1 MSKEYIASF
10 VEKYKNY
17 LIADNNREDI
27 KEFNRSISSYK
38 YMIIH
43 PYPVADQLGKIQ
55 IIVGFGDNP
64 KILST
69 SKENTLN
76 AFESIRSEIKVIT
89 PDEDVSSIAKTFVF
103 ETSNIQQIPIENVP
117 WDRLINSE
125 EIGKASFDILT
136 RPFCDMFNLDES
148 TDAIGMFFEDEEKKP
163 KELELKL
170 VWRDVD
176 SYEKYGS
183 SVALIFWKSEF
194 IGWITH
200 SGRWLGT
207 MEAATV
213 NAPKWKD
220 MMNTLFDLVNF
231 KDISNL
237 RGVTVY
243 DMNTTQVDEVVYVPG
258 VSKKSHS

>member
-1 MSKEYIASF
+1 MSKEYIESF
-10 VEKYKNY
+10 VEKYKKN
-17 LIADNNREDI
+17 LIEANNREDI
-27 KEFNRSISSYK
+27 KEFNRAISSYR
-38 YMIIH
+38 YMIVH
-43 PYPVADQLGKIQ
+43 PYPVADQLGKFQ

-76 AFESIRSEIKVIT
+76 AFESIRSELKVIT
-89 PDEDVSSIAKTFVF
+89 PDEDVSSIANTFVF
-103 ETSNIQQIPIENVP
+103 ETSTIQQIPIENIP
-117 WDRLINSE
+117 WERLINSE

-136 RPFCDMFNLDES
+136 RPFCDMFYLDES

-176 SYEKYGS
+176 SYG

-200 SGRWLGT
+200 SGRWFAT
-207 MEAATV
+207 MEVSTV
-213 NAPKWKD
+213 NVTKWEE
-220 MMNTLFDLVNF
+220 MMNTLFDLVNL
-231 KDISNL
+231 KNISSL

-243 DMNTTQVDEVVYVPG
+243 DMTKDQVDDVVFVPG
-258 VSKKSHS
+258 ISQ

>member
-1 MSKEYIASF
+1 MESLMSKEYIESF
-10 VEKYKNY
+10 VEKYKKH
-17 LIADNNREDI
+17 LIESNNREDI
-27 KEFNRSISSYK
+27 KEFNRAISSYR
-38 YMIIH
+38 YMIVH

-76 AFESIRSEIKVIT
+76 AFESIRSELKVIT

-103 ETSNIQQIPIENVP
+103 ETSTIQQIPIENVP
-117 WDRLINSE
+117 WERLINSE

-136 RPFCDMFNLDES
+136 RPFCDMFYLDES

-176 SYEKYGS
+176 SYG

-200 SGRWLGT
+200 SGRWLAT
-207 MEAATV
+207 MEVSTV
-213 NAPKWKD
+213 NVTKWEE
-220 MMNTLFDLVNF
+220 MMNTLFDLVNL
-231 KDISNL
+231 KNISSL